1 MYPKFFFCSNCGA
14 IHEINWNDLKQEQW
28 AQVMMFIK
36 ENNPDSK
43 ELAEKF
49 NFSRRMAQVYLKEF
63 KGLSASVIKP
73 SFYTG
78 ERKP

>member
-1 MYPKFFFCSNCGA
+1 
-14 IHEINWNDLKQEQW
+14 
-28 AQVMMFIK
+28 MMFIK

-78 ERKP
+78 ERKQ